1 MAIQIDVV
9 VVVIDRVDES
19 DTFIHFVGM
28 PIAPCFNPCDQ
39 GLAGRPSGGKH
50 GFERWV
56 IDLIDIL
63 EKTAMLGLE
72 NRYLSL

>member
-1 MAIQIDVV
+1 MEEFLLYISIY
-9 VVVIDRVDES
+9 
-19 DTFIHFVGM
+19 
-28 PIAPCFNPCDQ
+28 PCDQ

-50 GFERWV
+50 GFDKWV

>member
-1 MAIQIDVV
+1 MCREGKTLGKTAEIVSRRQF
-9 VVVIDRVDES
+9 RPP
-19 DTFIHFVGM
+19 VGGSK
-28 PIAPCFNPCDQ
+28 PCDQ

-50 GFERWV
+50 GFEQWV
-56 IDLIDIL
+56 IDLIDVL